1 MSLPDIH
8 PADNGRPTAL
18 SAGHERVLALLA
30 AGAPPADVRAAVD
43 ALVQEQAAER
53 QRVEAE
59 LREREG
65 QYRAIFESTL
75 DGLVINDLTTGR
87 IVEANSA
94 AHRMH
99 GYTYE
104 EFLGLHPT
112 AFIHPD
118 YHAAFAAFLDAAR
131 AGGQFRVRA
140 VDVRRDGTPFHVDVR
155 GTTFTYRGK
164 PHVLGVIRDVT
175 EQQKTRQALERHVA
189 ERTRELSALLEVAQN
204 VTATL
209 ELEPLLGLILD
220 QLKLVVAYEGASI
233 FALERDE
240 LVVVASRRGDPAAGR
255 SLLGI
260 RFPIAGGAAHIWQ
273 RLADGQ
279 PVNIPDMYAPTP
291 LAVALRGAL
300 GPLLHTPAVSYIR
313 TWLAVPLPLK
323 ERIIGMLTV
332 SSSATDAYTP
342 RDATLMMAIASQ
354 AAVAIE
360 NARLYQQA
368 QTLAALE
375 ERQRLARELHD
386 SVSQA
391 LYGIALG
398 ARTARTLL
406 DRDPAQ
412 VADPLDYVLSLADA
426 GLAEMRA
433 LIFELRPES
442 LAQEGLVAA
451 LEKQVAALRARH
463 GIDVQVTL
471 CDEPAVP
478 LELKEPIYRIAQE
491 ALHNTVKHAR
501 ARHVEL
507 RLECSSEEITL
518 EVADD
523 GVGFDPAAEYPG
535 HLGLRS
541 MRERAAALGG
551 TLRVESARGLG
562 SRLWAIIPTRRSA

>member
-1 MSLPDIH
+1 MVDLSNSPTRSPGRDLTDGPD
-8 PADNGRPTAL
+8 
-18 SAGHERVLALLA
+18 RVLALIA
-30 AGAPPADVRAAVD
+30 AGAPPADVRAALD
-43 ALVQEQAAER
+43 GLVAAQAAER
-53 QRVEAE
+53 QRVEAQ

-75 DGLVINDLTTGR
+75 DGLVINDLATGVV
-87 IVEANSA
+87 VEANSA

-118 YHAAFAAFLDAAR
+118 YHSAFAAFVETAR
-131 AGGQFRVRA
+131 AGGQFQVRA
-140 VDVRRDGTPFHVDVR
+140 MDVRKDGSAFHVDVR
-155 GTTFTYRGK
+155 GTAFTYQGK
-164 PHVLGVIRDVT
+164 PHVLGVIRDIT
-175 EQQKTRQALERHVA
+175 EQQESRQMLERHVA

-204 VTATL
+204 VTAML

-220 QLKLVVAYEGASI
+220 QLKQVVGYEGASI
-233 FALERDE
+233 FALEHDE
-240 LVVVASRRGDPAAGR
+240 LVVVASRRGTVDASRALVGA
-255 SLLGI
+255 
-260 RFPIAGGAAHIWQ
+260 RFPIVSAGTIWQ
-273 RLADGQ
+273 RLDAGQ
-279 PVNIPDMYAPTP
+279 PVNVPDMRADNP
-291 LAVALRGAL
+291 LAAALRGAL
-300 GPLLHTPAVSYIR
+300 GPLLETPAVNYIR

-332 SSSATDAYTP
+332 SSSAVDVYTA

-368 QTLAALE
+368 QHLAALE

-406 DRDPAQ
+406 DRDPAR

-442 LAQEGLVAA
+442 LATEGLVAA
-451 LEKQVAALRARH
+451 LDKQVAALRARH
-463 GIDVQVTL
+463 GIDVEATF

-501 ARHVEL
+501 ARHVTL
-507 RLECSSEEITL
+507 RLECSPDEITV
-518 EVADD
+518 EIGDD
-523 GVGFDPAAEYPG
+523 GVGFDPAAEHPG
-535 HLGLRS
+535 HLGLHS

-551 TLRVESARGLG
+551 SVRIESTRGLG
-562 SRLWAIIPTRRSA
+562 SRLWARIPTRRSA

>member
-1 MSLPDIH
+1 MSID
-8 PADNGRPTAL
+8 ADRHAANGRPPDLAD
-18 SAGHERVLALLA
+18 GRERVLALIA
-30 AGAPPADVRAAVD
+30 AGAPLAEVRTALD
-43 ALVQEQAAER
+43 ALVAEQAAER
-53 QRVEAE
+53 QRVDAQ
-59 LREREG
+59 LREREA

-75 DGLVINDLTTGR
+75 DGLVINDPDTGV
-87 IVEANSA
+87 IVEANPA
-94 AHRMH
+94 ACRMH
-99 GYTYE
+99 GYSYE
-104 EFLGLHPT
+104 EFVGLHPT

-118 YHAAFAAFLDAAR
+118 YHPTFAAFLDTAR
-131 AGGQFRVRA
+131 AGGQFQVRA
-140 VDVRRDGTPFHVDVR
+140 VDVRRDGTPFYVDVR
-155 GTTFTYRGK
+155 GTTVAYRGK

-175 EQQKTRQALERHVA
+175 EQQQSRQALERHVV

-204 VTATL
+204 VTAML

-220 QLKLVVAYEGASI
+220 QLKLVVEYEGASI
-233 FALERDE
+233 FALEHND
-240 LVVVASRRGDPAAGR
+240 LVVVASRRNDPAAGR
-255 SLLGI
+255 SLVGQ
-260 RFPIAGGAAHIWQ
+260 RFPISGAALIWQ
-273 RLADGQ
+273 QLADGQ
-279 PVNIPDMYAPTP
+279 PVNIPNMYADTP
-291 LAVALRGAL
+291 LAATLRGAL
-300 GPLLHTPAVSYIR
+300 GPLLSSPAVSYIR

-332 SSSATDAYTP
+332 SSSATDAYTA

-368 QTLAALE
+368 QNLAALE

-406 DRDPAQ
+406 DRDPAL

-442 LAQEGLVAA
+442 LATEGLVAA
-451 LEKQVAALRARH
+451 LDKQVAALRARH
-463 GIDVQVTL
+463 GIDVQATL
-471 CDEPAVP
+471 CDEPDVP

-501 ARHVEL
+501 AHHVAL
-507 RLECSSEEITL
+507 RLECTPEEISL
-518 EVADD
+518 EVTDD

-535 HLGLRS
+535 HLGLQS

-551 TLRVESARGLG
+551 TLEIESARGQG
-562 SRLWAIIPTRRSA
+562 SRLWARIPTRRAA

>member
-1 MSLPDIH
+1 MPVDPRSQ
-8 PADNGRPTAL
+8 ARNGRPGDRAP
-18 SAGHERVLALLA
+18 GPERVHALIA
-30 AGAPPADVRAAVD
+30 AGAPPADVRAALD
-43 ALVQEQAAER
+43 GLVQQQAAER
-53 QRVEAE
+53 ERVEAQ
-59 LREREG
+59 LREREA

-75 DGLVINDLTTGR
+75 DGLVINDPDTGR
-87 IVEANSA
+87 IVEANPA
-94 AHRMH
+94 AYRMH

-104 EFLGLHPT
+104 EFMGLHPT

-118 YHAAFAAFLDAAR
+118 YHAAFAAFLETAR
-131 AGGQFRVRA
+131 AGGRFQVRA

-155 GTTFTYRGK
+155 GTAFTYRGK

-175 EQQKTRQALERHVA
+175 EQQESRQELERHVA
-189 ERTRELSALLEVAQN
+189 ERTRELSALLEVAHN
-204 VTATL
+204 VTAML

-220 QLKLVVAYEGASI
+220 QLKLVVDYEGASI

-240 LVVVASRRGDPAAGR
+240 LVVVASRRSDPEAGR
-255 SLLGI
+255 ALVGV
-260 RFPIAGGAAHIWQ
+260 RFPIRGAGEIWD
-273 RLADGQ
+273 RIDGGEPVNVPDMLAD
-279 PVNIPDMYAPTP
+279 TP
-291 LAVALRGAL
+291 LAAALRGAL
-300 GPLLHTPAVSYIR
+300 GPLITTPAVSYIR

-323 ERIIGMLTV
+323 ERTVGMLTV
-332 SSSATDAYTP
+332 SSSKVNAYTA
-342 RDATLMMAIASQ
+342 RDATLMLAIASQ

-368 QTLAALE
+368 QHLAALE

-442 LAQEGLVAA
+442 LQQEGLVAA

-463 GIDVQVTL
+463 GIDVQAAL

-491 ALHNTVKHAR
+491 ALNNTVKHAR
-501 ARHVEL
+501 ARRVTL
-507 RLECSSEEITL
+507 RLECTAEEIVV
-518 EVADD
+518 EISDD
-523 GVGFDPAAEYPG
+523 GVGFDPGGEYPG

-541 MRERAAALGG
+541 MRERATALGG
-551 TLRVESARGLG
+551 TLQIESARGLG
-562 SRLWAIIPTRRSA
+562 SRLWARIPTRRSA